1 MELDER
7 VARKLIAWQRE
18 TGTTNAEVCKALCI
32 GKTTLR
38 DRKAAAHS
46 WRLSEVE
53 WLAELMGVTLDELLG
68 MEQENHS

>member
-1 MELDER
+1 MELDEQ

-18 TGTTNAEVCKALCI
+18 TGTTDAEVCKALCI

-46 WRLSEVE
+46 WRLWEVE
-53 WLAELMGVTLDELLG
+53 LLAELMDTTLDELLG
-68 MEQENHS
+68 IGEGR